1 MLSVKCIQI
10 GSKYG
15 NITLNHNIF
24 SINGFNNVND
34 YDVSNCKINVIDNEV
49 VNTSVDN
56 ICLNIMMLPREII
69 DLENNKDGKLTDFI
83 ESLRNFDYLFKN
95 VFIVIDSANKHENA
109 EITNI
114 DFFIASLK
122 LNKIITHDATI
133 KCDFLEYKTKQNEYK
148 TILKTIFSYN
158 NLDEIYIERTYKN
171 AFAYYYS
178 LFNSP
183 CQYLFHIDLPKDLS
197 RNGRVCYIKGETSSI
212 ENNYLLKSVK
222 LLQTYD
228 NVIFVGM
235 IGDCDVFSPN
245 SKIPSHF
252 SIYFDN
258 KENIS
263 LMCFVNDTTK
273 WKNLFPYNKCFYRY
287 QTENALSC
295 ALKEKNATSISL
307 FSNKINVVKVNYP

>member
-1 MLSVKCIQI
+1 MLPVKCNQI
-10 GSKYG
+10 VG
-15 NITLNHNIF
+15 NYENTAIA
-24 SINGFNNVND
+24 
-34 YDVSNCKINVIDNEV
+34 NEV
-49 VNTSVDN
+49 VNTSDVN
-56 ICLNIMMLPREII
+56 ICLNIMMLPKEII
-69 DLENNKDGKLTDFI
+69 DLKNNKDGKHTHFI
-83 ESLRNFDYLFKN
+83 ENLRNFDYLFKN

-122 LNKIITHDATI
+122 LNKIITQDATI

-183 CQYLFHIDLPKDLS
+183 CQYLFHMDLPRDLS
-197 RNGRVCYIKGETSSI
+197 RGRRVYYIKSETSSI
-212 ENNYLLKSVK
+212 ENNYVLKSIK

-235 IGDCDVFSPN
+235 IGDGEVFSPN
-245 SKIPSHF
+245 SKIPSY
-252 SIYFDN
+252 SSNYFDN

-263 LMCFVNDTTK
+263 LRCFVSDTTR
-273 WKNLFPYNKCFYRY
+273 WKNLFPYNKCFYKF

-295 ALKEKNATSISL
+295 ELKPKGATSISL
-307 FSNKINVVKVNYP
+307 LPNQANVSRVNK